1 MRGSNR
7 FLSINGKTV
16 KTPVVLASMAG
27 ITNAEYVL
35 ERAAHVGVAFI
46 GGFSLDDA
54 TQEAARKMVEAG
66 RTEFSDGLDAI
77 ATELAM
83 LEGSDVVIGLNLRGS
98 TPEAYVAAAREFGND
113 VIYEIDAHCRPQPM
127 LDAH

>member
-1 MRGSNR
+1 
-7 FLSINGKTV
+7 
-16 KTPVVLASMAG
+16 MAG

-66 RTEFSDGLDAI
+66 RTEFSDALMK
-77 ATELAM
+77 L
-83 LEGSDVVIGLNLRGS
+83 
-98 TPEAYVAAAREFGND
+98 
-113 VIYEIDAHCRPQPM
+113 QPNSPCWKDQT
-127 LDAH
+127 LSLV